1 MMVKFLL
8 ILGSFTA
15 ASAVQAH
22 SAAPATDAPKWQ
34 LYTEADPKA
43 NRF

>member
-34 LYTEADPKA
+34 LHAEAGPKA
-43 NRF
+43 NQF